1 MALTRELIVDTAM
14 GILREY
20 GLADLS
26 MRRLARDLGVQPG
39 ALYWHVKNKQE
50 LLTVL
55 AGLILAPADT
65 AEAATVEGSG
75 STGSGPRDSGGGAQ
89 QDIRHLALR
98 IRAALLAVRDG
109 AEVVALAHAL
119 APETPSP
126 LLHLTTLLAA
136 SGLSPRHSEWAAGAL
151 VHYVVGSATQEQ
163 TRAGLFRAGLL
174 ADEGTDTDAAFGFGL
189 DLFLAGLPGPANHSQ
204 PDGPQAQPAGPAA
217 KQA

>member
-1 MALTRELIVDTAM
+1 MPLTRDDVVDAAM

-55 AGLILAPADT
+55 AGLILAPLARR
-65 AEAATVEGSG
+65 EAATARE
-75 STGSGPRDSGGGAQ
+75 
-89 QDIRHLALR
+89 LAVQVR
-98 IRAALLAVRDG
+98 TALLSVRDG

-119 APETPSP
+119 NPDAPSP
-126 LLHLTTLLAA
+126 LLGFGALLAGP
-136 SGLSPRHSEWAAGAL
+136 GLPAGQAEWAGRAL
-151 VHYVVGSATQEQ
+151 VHYVLGSVMEEQ

-174 ADEGTDTDAAFGFGL
+174 TPAGGVPVPAGAGGTGEAGAGGGPVDVFMLGL
-189 DLFLAGLPGPANHSQ
+189 DTFLAGASSLALPAAEPGRAAAS
-204 PDGPQAQPAGPAA
+204 AGPAPA
-217 KQA
+217 